1 MSVSDLPAR
10 ASYLA
15 DTVLFP
21 SAIATDLAGIIPT
34 TSLDAIAAAGLY
46 GLFGPER
53 FGGLA
58 ADPASAGLVIE
69 ALAGGCLTS
78 AFIWAQHHV
87 AVRLAAAAAD
97 ETAQRWAPGLC
108 SGRVRAGVAFA
119 HLRREGPSPIS
130 AEPEGDGWKVNG
142 HASWMTG
149 WGGIDVINVAAVHD
163 DRIVWFL
170 CDAVEGPTLRVSPLH
185 VSAVNSSGTV
195 GLYLTDHHVSPDRVL
210 GVHRLDEWR
219 ARDRANLRQNGSFSL
234 GLARRCTKLLGPPGD
249 ALEARI
255 NAARADM
262 DRYVL
267 TEDIGAAATSRAAA
281 SWLAVRASAAL
292 IAFEA
297 GRSMIMTSHAQR
309 LGREAMFLL
318 VQGQT
323 APIREAQLRLL
334 DSCSEAEVL

>member
-21 SAIATDLAGIIPT
+21 SAIATDLAGVIPT
-34 TSLDAIAAAGLY
+34 ASLDAIAAAGFY

-69 ALAGGCLTS
+69 GLAGGCLTS

-87 AVRLAAAAAD
+87 AVRLVSVAAE
-97 ETAQRWAPGLC
+97 ETAQRWAPALC
-108 SGRVRAGVAFA
+108 AGRVRAGVAFA
-119 HLRREGPSPIS
+119 HLRREGPSAIT
-130 AEPEGDGWKVNG
+130 AEADGDGWKVKG
-142 HASWMTG
+142 RASWMTG
-149 WGGIDVINVAAVHD
+149 WGGIDVINVAAVCD
-163 DRIVWFL
+163 ERIVWFL
-170 CDAVEGPTLRVSPLH
+170 CDAVEGPTLSVSPLH
-185 VSAVNSSGTV
+185 VSAVNASGTV
-195 GLYLTDHHVSPDRVL
+195 ELLLTDHHVSPDRVL

-219 ARDRANLRQNGSFSL
+219 ARDRANLRQNGSFAL
-234 GLARRCTKLLGPPGD
+234 GLARRCAKLLGPPGD

-255 NAARADM
+255 NTLRADM

-267 TEDIGAAATSRAAA
+267 TEDIGAMAAARAAA

-323 APIREAQLRLL
+323 APVRQAELGLL
-334 DSCSEAEVL
+334 L